1 MSSLVRGQQ
10 KAGRGLP
17 LLVFCCLFLSLFQV
31 GCQKAG
37 SDWTYRD
44 RPSNEGASVDAHI
57 EFLEERLKNR
67 PTAFLEMAELA
78 GYYLQRGKSRRTP
91 DDVEAAQTWVE
102 RSLAEQE
109 NPAALLVRAD
119 ALQMTHRFAESLE
132 AIDQV
137 LASDPGQVKAVM
149 LGVQV
154 ALSKGDVEDAKR
166 RLEVLPDAR
175 LSSHLFLRAQVAEAS
190 GEIEQ
195 ARELYRQAI
204 RREADSGSASESA
217 RMRAM
222 LARLELEQGRLE
234 EAKPLLEAAHA
245 IPVEQP
251 LTELVRARL
260 MQAEDQPSEASA
272 LLRAAF
278 EHYRDPVFL
287 VRLGEVQIASGKQ
300 EEARTT
306 FSTAAQILRDDP
318 FGHERDLALAL
329 YYADAQSNSEKIE
342 ELMRTELE
350 RRDDPETRRI
360 AELVGV
366 KAN

>member
-17 LLVFCCLFLSLFQV
+17 LLVFCCLFLSLLHL
-31 GCQKAG
+31 GCKRAG
-37 SDWTYRD
+37 TDWTYLD
-44 RPSNEGASVDAHI
+44 RPSNEGATVDAHI
-57 EFLEERLKNR
+57 EFLEERLKKR

-78 GYYLQRGKSRRTP
+78 GYYLQRGKARRTP
-91 DDVEAAQTWVE
+91 EDIESAQKWVE
-102 RSLAEQE
+102 KSLTEQE

-119 ALQMTHRFAESLE
+119 ALQMTHQFGDSLK
-132 AIDQV
+132 AIDEV
-137 LASDPGQVKAVM
+137 LASDPGHVKAVM

-154 ALSKGDVEDAKR
+154 ALSKGDVEDAKQ
-166 RLEVLPDAR
+166 RLKVLPDAQ
-175 LSSHLFLRAQVAEAS
+175 LSSHLFLRGQVAEAS

-195 ARELYRQAI
+195 ARDYYQRAI

-222 LARLELEQGRLE
+222 LARLELEQGRLG
-234 EAKPLLEAAHA
+234 EAKSLLEAAHA

-251 LTELVRARL
+251 LTELVRARV
-260 MQAEDQPSEASA
+260 MQAEEQPSEASA

-287 VRLGEVQIASGKQ
+287 VRLGEVQIASGQQ
-300 EEARTT
+300 EEARST
-306 FSTAAQILRDDP
+306 FSTAAQILESDP
-318 FGHERDLALAL
+318 FGHERDLALSL
-329 YYADAQSNSEKIE
+329 YYSDADSNATKIE
-342 ELMRTELE
+342 ELMKTEFE

-366 KAN
+366 KVE